1 MPLNLLNEK
10 DVCING
16 RRSFIINIFKEAF
29 DELDP
34 EKLVKPYLAKLNLSS
49 YEKVFVIGFGKASMA
64 MYAGIR
70 NALVGRL
77 SYAGIIVPED
87 ENVIEYPEL
96 QILRGTHPYTSQA
109 SVDSSVELLSH
120 VHAGPR
126 DLVIVLISG
135 GGSSLFEIPEDG
147 IDISFISEMSRKM
160 MEHGSNIYELN
171 AIRSALSRVK
181 GGKLAKILYPARIV
195 SFIVSDV
202 PGDDISV
209 IASGPLVKTRTDPR
223 MVYEKYRSV
232 LDSRVQFFMDRSI
245 IDDTYFRNVENLVI
259 LKNSDFVNFVYQ
271 KIGKDCISLGSGIE
285 ANVDF
290 LGTYLDTVLH
300 DIHRIIGRPFWF
312 VFGGETTVN
321 VRGKGIGG
329 RNLELSLRFMKNTS
343 FTDFLFVSIGTD
355 GIDGSSPAA
364 GGIVDGYER
373 RNIKD
378 EDMESAIED
387 NDSYTFLSKVHG
399 AIMTG
404 RTGTNVSDII
414 AGYIG
419 E

>member
-1 MPLNLLNEK
+1 MPLNLLNSE
-10 DVCING
+10 DICINE

-34 EKLVKPYLAKLNLSS
+34 EKLVKPYLAKVNLSS
-49 YEKVFVIGFGKASMA
+49 YEKIFVIGFGKASMA

-70 NALVGRL
+70 NVLIGRL

-120 VHAGPR
+120 VHAGPK

-160 MEHGSNIYELN
+160 MENGSDIYELN

-181 GGKLAKILYPARIV
+181 GGKLAKMLYPARII

-202 PGDDISV
+202 PGDDMSV
-209 IASGPLVKTRTDPR
+209 IASGPLVKTKTDPR

-232 LDSRVQFFMDRSI
+232 LDPKVQFFMDRSM
-245 IDDTYFRNVENLVI
+245 IDDMYFRNVENLMI
-259 LKNSDFVNFVYQ
+259 LKNSDFVNLIYR

-285 ANVDF
+285 ANIDF
-290 LGTYLDTVLH
+290 LGTHLDTVLH
-300 DIHRIIGRPFWF
+300 DIHRMIGRPFWF

-321 VRGKGIGG
+321 VRGRGIGG
-329 RNLELSLRFMKNTS
+329 RNLELCLRFMKNTS

-364 GGIVDGYER
+364 GGIVDGYEKG
-373 RNIKD
+373 NLKD
-378 EDMESAIED
+378 EDMEKAIDD

-399 AIMTG
+399 SIMTG